1 MADHPIK
8 CLKII
13 PIFSS
18 SHPLLPLR
26 IHLAAPGVSSLAP
39 VLALLHLTHHDPPP
53 GDAEWC
59 HDESIAAYVGGGRA
73 GRRTIASSL
82 RPVDVR
88 AGKEW
93 PPPRPF
99 SKRRMPSPKPF
110 IGETRDRWR
119 HTPRNPGARERLQA
133 GPGGTSTPR
142 ERVIFRKKEAI
153 LGIATAGYNRILPAS
168 AASYPAIT
176 APGIAFIT
184 RHYRVFQLPRQA
196 SRPVS

>member
-1 MADHPIK
+1 MFKNNPH
-8 CLKII
+8 
-13 PIFSS
+13 F
-18 SHPLLPLR
+18 LLF
-26 IHLAAPGVSSLAP
+26 
-39 VLALLHLTHHDPPP
+39 PPP
-53 GDAEWC
+53 S
-59 HDESIAAYVGGGRA
+59 SIKDTPGSPRCILPRTRPRPPASDSPWPSARRRWVMSRWINRSERRRRA
-73 GRRTIASSL
+73 GRRRTIASSL

-93 PPPRPF
+93 PPPGPF

-196 SRPVS
+196 SRPVP